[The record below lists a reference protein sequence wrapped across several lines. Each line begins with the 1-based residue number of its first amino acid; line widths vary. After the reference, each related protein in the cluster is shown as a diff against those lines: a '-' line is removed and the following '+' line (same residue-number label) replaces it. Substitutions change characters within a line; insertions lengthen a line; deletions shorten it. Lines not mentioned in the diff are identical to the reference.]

1 MSRIISDIVR
11 TTIFIFL
18 LFSIAHPAGADLPDE
33 NISDAPSFPEISG
46 IFSAISDLIFNTS
59 SGGEK
64 GNGGSGD
71 NDILKTIESIN
82 LVKYEGRG
90 LEGDIGEYIKEN
102 INSSISQEIFEGKS
116 VLQRDLY
123 ILLSES
129 RSYPDGFSTDGFEIF
144 IYPLVTD
151 DDLSSPSYLSRP
163 NGLKITLYVYSISD
177 PDGRTI
183 QVYEKYSTDI
193 VREIYEAGYGDEF
206 GTIYLKFVDM
216 DSGDEIIHLVLD
228 AADTE
233 EIRKYWTSP
242 GSYIGIDGWSK
253 VKFNNEY
260 GITYYE
266 DNADRIWMDPE
277 EYLIPDDYQD
287 EDPDSSGENVISY
300 DPLLKSS
307 ISDSYD
313 KIVSMVDEIGEHCN
327 NGERDQVISTA
338 NALGDYLYKLKKNIN
353 EIPVSGN
360 FYGIK
365 SQYLNALDMMS
376 GVSSDYWHFSV
387 YHDSDSLS
395 SASENSVAALS
406 VLNTLVGEMGGAP
419 VDIDAL
425 DRPSEKNTLVNKY
438 SMFDTFHYR
447 DSSGSNDIS
456 FQVDNWNLR
465 NSLLTKNILTGEQ
478 ETISSQYNTIFL
490 VVTVDF
496 THLGY
501 RGGGPEQIVT
511 PPGSS
516 FKLQYSGKD
525 YKPLDISDY
534 LENSG
539 EPYQSKKVER
549 REIYKSVLVFEIE
562 NSPGQAFD
570 DEDAYLS
577 VDLGDYGV
585 QTWSLEKP
593 EY

>member
-1 MSRIISDIVR
+1 MSRIIPEIVR
-11 TTIFIFL
+11 ATIFILL
-18 LFSIAHPAGADLPDE
+18 LFSIAYPAGADVPDE
-33 NISDAPSFPEISG
+33 NVSDAPLFPEISG
-46 IFSAISDLIFNTS
+46 LFSAISDLIFNTS
-59 SGGEK
+59 SDGET

-71 NDILKTIESIN
+71 NDILETIESIN
-82 LVKYEGRG
+82 LVKYEDRG
-90 LEGDIGEYIKEN
+90 LDGDIGEYIKEN

-116 VLQRDLY
+116 DLQRDLY

-151 DDLSSPSYLSRP
+151 DDLSSPSSLSRP
-163 NGLKITLYVYSISD
+163 NGLKITLYVYSISE
-177 PDGRTI
+177 PDGKTI

-193 VREIYEAGYGDEF
+193 IREIYEAGYGDEF
-206 GTIYLKFVDM
+206 GTIYLKFIDM
-216 DSGDEIIHLVLD
+216 DSGDEILHLALD
-228 AADTE
+228 ASDSE
-233 EIRKYWTSP
+233 ENRKYWTSP
-242 GSYIGIDGWSK
+242 SSYIGVDGWSK
-253 VKFNNEY
+253 VKLNNEY
-260 GITYYE
+260 GIAYYE
-266 DNADRIWMDPE
+266 DNTNRIWMDPE
-277 EYLIPDDYQD
+277 DYLIPDDYQD

-300 DPLLKSS
+300 DPLLTNS
-307 ISDSYD
+307 ISASYD

-338 NALGDYLYKLKKNIN
+338 NDLGDYLYKLKKNIN
-353 EIPVSGN
+353 EIPVSSN
-360 FYGIK
+360 FYGMK
-365 SQYLNALDMMS
+365 SQYLNALELISDA
-376 GVSSDYWHFSV
+376 SSEYWHFSI

-395 SASENSVAALS
+395 GASEDSVAGLS
-406 VLNTLVGEMGGAP
+406 ILNSLLDETGGAP

-425 DRPSEKNTLVNKY
+425 DRPSEKNTLINTY

-465 NSLLTKNILTGEQ
+465 NSLLTKNVLTGEQ
-478 ETISSQYNTIFL
+478 ETISSEYNTIFL

-516 FKLQYSGKD
+516 FKLQYGGTD
-525 YKPLDISDY
+525 YAPLDISDY

-562 NSPGQAFD
+562 NNPGQTFD
-570 DEDAYLS
+570 DEDTYLS

-593 EY
+593 E